1 MNVEMKFIVT
11 YKTYFIYDT
20 CGALNKRAI
29 LSANNAIN
37 IVIIYI
43 IFNI

>member
-1 MNVEMKFIVT
+1 MHVKIKFIVT
-11 YKTYFIYDT
+11 YKTYFICDT
-20 CGALNKRAI
+20 SALNKRAI

-37 IVIIYI
+37 IVIVYI